1 MKHIKIWSLLALCL
15 VAMTSCGGG
24 DNNGGD
30 PEPGPKGDLKEKIV
44 ASWHLTDWSNGESY
58 ADVYIKFDAAGN
70 FDLYQRVDR
79 PGYVHYTGKYSI
91 EEGDVISG
99 VYSDNTAWACKYAG
113 RVNQN
118 GDVLTLVS
126 QGGENITSVYAKSEI
141 PADVTDFVTE
151 IKSTRS
157 DEKRWL

>member
-1 MKHIKIWSLLALCL
+1 MLP
-15 VAMTSCGGG
+15 VTS
-24 DNNGGD
+24 
-30 PEPGPKGDLKEKIV
+30 ISTSV
-44 ASWHLTDWSNGESY
+44 ST
-58 ADVYIKFDAAGN
+58 V
-70 FDLYQRVDR
+70 
-79 PGYVHYTGKYSI
+79 
-91 EEGDVISG
+91 VISG

>member
-1 MKHIKIWSLLALCL
+1 MKHFKIWSLLALCV
-15 VAMTSCGGG
+15 VAMTSCG
-24 DNNGGD
+24 DSNGGD
-30 PEPGPKGDLKEKIV
+30 DPTPTPSGNLKEKIV
-44 ASWHLTDWSNGESY
+44 ASWHLTDWSNSESY
-58 ADVYIKFDAAGN
+58 ADVYVKFDAAGN
-70 FDLYQRVDR
+70 FDLYQRVDT
-79 PGYVHYTGKYSI
+79 PAYVHYTGKYSI
-91 EEGDVISG
+91 EAGDVISG

-113 RVNQN
+113 KVNVD

-141 PADVTDFVTE
+141 PADVTDFVKD

>member
-24 DNNGGD
+24 DNNGD

-118 GDVLTLVS
+118 GDELTLVS